1 MDIKNLESSLSSLV
15 ADRGYELI
23 SVKFKKAGDYFL
35 ELVVDRVEP
44 IDMNAIEEVSRFVSE
59 YLDEVNLID
68 VPYMLDISSLGAEKP
83 IKVER
88 LKDYVGKYVNIHLHN
103 PLNGE
108 NMLEGTLKSVDDTNL
123 TLEYRIKTRVKE
135 AQIELKNIYKA
146 RLAIKF

>member
-15 ADRGYELI
+15 AERGYELI

-108 NMLEGTLKSVDDTNL
+108 NILEGTLKRVDDTNL
-123 TLEYRIKTRVKE
+123 ILEYRIKTRVKE

>member
-1 MDIKNLESSLSSLV
+1 
-15 ADRGYELI
+15 
-23 SVKFKKAGDYFL
+23 
-35 ELVVDRVEP
+35 
-44 IDMNAIEEVSRFVSE
+44 
-59 YLDEVNLID
+59 
-68 VPYMLDISSLGAEKP
+68 MLDISSLGAEKP

-108 NMLEGTLKSVDDTNL
+108 NILEGTLKRVDDTNL
-123 TLEYRIKTRVKE
+123 ILEYRIKTRVKE